1 MHMPWPRPD
10 DFERER
16 KLRRERVR
24 FFMRKRTP
32 AQLVLEVALGI
43 VAFGV
48 LGAALYFV
56 FTQ

>member
-1 MHMPWPRPD
+1 MLWPRPD

-16 KLRRERVR
+16 KLRRERMR
-24 FFMRKRTP
+24 FFTRKPTP
-32 AQLVLEVALGI
+32 TQLVLEVVLGI

-48 LGAALYFV
+48 VGVALYFA

>member
-1 MHMPWPRPD
+1 MQMPWPRPD

-16 KLRRERVR
+16 KLRREGVR

-32 AQLVLEVALGI
+32 AQLVLEVVLGI

-48 LGAALYFV
+48 VGAALYFV

>member
-1 MHMPWPRPD
+1 MQMLWPRPD

-16 KLRRERVR
+16 KLRRERMR
-24 FFMRKRTP
+24 FFTRKPTP
-32 AQLVLEVALGI
+32 AQLVLEVVLGI
-43 VAFGV
+43 VAFGI